1 MDGSGRRKISRI
13 WLKTHVSAVQ
23 GSALVIRTPFM
34 SNLQNL
40 KVFFKSAKSS
50 GHQIMVYNAI

>member
-1 MDGSGRRKISRI
+1 MSGSGRQKISRI

-23 GSALVIRTPFM
+23 GSALVIRTPQM

-40 KVFFKSAKSS
+40 EVFFESAKNS
-50 GHQIMVYNAI
+50 GHQIIVYNAI

>member
-1 MDGSGRRKISRI
+1 MGGSGRRKISRI

-23 GSALVIRTPFM
+23 GSDLVILPPLM

-40 KVFFKSAKSS
+40 EVFFESAKNS
-50 GHQIMVYNAI
+50 GHQIPVFLSV